1 MTQINL
7 TTLAVTLLMFLSTAA
22 VAEDR
27 PDHYKGEPVETLEQA
42 VQKFSEYNRKLD
54 VLLEKEKLSAAEMA
68 TVHQLTYTLENA
80 LNKINAELARL
91 SETLE
96 VVHKASETVDA
107 DTTLSKGREYLSV
120 SRQLI
125 K

>member
-1 MTQINL
+1 MTRL
-7 TTLAVTLLMFLSTAA
+7 TLTLLAVTFLTSLSMTAH
-22 VAEDR
+22 AEDR
-27 PDHYKGEPVETLEQA
+27 PDHYKGEKSETLEQA
-42 VQKFSEYNRKLD
+42 VKNFSEYNGKLEA
-54 VLLEKEKLSAAEMA
+54 LLSKDKLSDADMA

-80 LNKINAELARL
+80 LNKIKGELDSL

-107 DTTLSKGREYLSV
+107 DTTLKKGREYLST
-120 SRQLI
+120 SRQVI

>member
-7 TTLAVTLLMFLSTAA
+7 TTLAVTLLMFISTAV
-22 VAEDR
+22 VAEER
-27 PDHYKGEPVETLEQA
+27 PDHYKGKPVETLEQA
-42 VQKFSEYNRKLD
+42 VQNFSEYNRKLE
-54 VLLEKEKLSAAEMA
+54 VLLEKQKLSAAEMA
-68 TVHQLTYTLENA
+68 TVHELTYTLENA

-96 VVHKASETVDA
+96 VVHKASETLDA

>member
-7 TTLAVTLLMFLSTAA
+7 TILAVTVLMFLSTAA

-27 PDHYKGEPVETLEQA
+27 PDHYKVEPVETLEQA
-42 VQKFSEYNRKLD
+42 VQKFSKFNSKLE

-68 TVHQLTYTLENA
+68 TVHELTYTLENA

-96 VVHKASETVDA
+96 AVHKASETLDA

>member
-1 MTQINL
+1 MTRIHL
-7 TTLAVTLLMFLSTAA
+7 ATLVVTLLMFLSIPAD
-22 VAEDR
+22 AEDR
-27 PDHYKGEPVETLEQA
+27 PDHYKGELVETLQQA
-42 VQKFSEYNRKLD
+42 VQKFSEYNSKLE

-68 TVHQLTYTLENA
+68 TVHELTYTLENA